1 MESVKHQIEYKRL
14 DEIRPYDNNP
24 RRNDEAA
31 KAVAN
36 SIKEFGFQSPIIVDR
51 DGVIIAGHTRYK
63 AARRLKLQEVPVIVA
78 AELDP
83 EKVKALRIADNSTGE
98 VAEWDLQLLVQE
110 LTGIEYDMTDF
121 GLNLQIKIDEE
132 VKEDDFTAEPP
143 EQPIT
148 QRGDIWLL
156 GDHRVMCGDSTSPQD
171 VERLMDGQ
179 LADLLLTDPPYNVNY
194 QGSNGKKI
202 ENDNMA
208 ESQFRQFLL
217 QAYSRAF
224 DACRTGASAY
234 IFHADTEGEAFRAM
248 FREAGWGLH
257 GCLVWVKNS
266 LVLGHSDYQW
276 QHEPCLYGWKPGAN
290 HYFVNDRSQTTVIDD
305 AKPADLRHMKKD
317 QLLDWA
323 IKAQALL
330 TQKPSSVIRCDKP
343 PRNAEHPTMKPVV
356 LCGRLIKNSS
366 LPGQTV
372 LDLFREAG
380 WGLHG
385 CLVWVKNS
393 LVLGH
398 SDYQWQ
404 HEPCLYGWKPG
415 ANHYFVNDRSQT
427 TVIDDAKP
435 ADLRH
440 MKKDQLLDW
449 AIKAQALLTQKPSS
463 VIRCDKPPRNAEH
476 PTMKPVVL
484 CGRLIKNSSLPGQTV
499 LDLFGGSGS
508 TLIACE
514 QLSRK
519 CYTME
524 YDPRYVDVIV
534 QRWED
539 FTGEKA
545 VRLK

>member
-1 MESVKHQIEYKRL
+1 MIS
-14 DEIRPYDNNP
+14 
-24 RRNDEAA
+24 
-31 KAVAN
+31 
-36 SIKEFGFQSPIIVDR
+36 
-51 DGVIIAGHTRYK
+51 AGHTRYK

-110 LTGIEYDMTDF
+110 LTGIDYDMTDF

-132 VKEDDFTAEPP
+132 VKEDDFSAEPP
-143 EQPIT
+143 EQPVT

-156 GDHRVMCGDSTSPQD
+156 GEHRVMCGDSTSPQD
-171 VERLMDGQ
+171 VEQLMDGQ

-224 DACRTGASAY
+224 EACRTGASAY

-305 AKPADLRHMKKD
+305 AKPDDLRHMKKD
-317 QLLDWA
+317 QLLEWA
-323 IKAQALL
+323 IKAQ
-330 TQKPSSVIRCDKP
+330 
-343 PRNAEHPTMKPVV
+343 E
-356 LCGRLIKNSS
+356 
-366 LPGQTV
+366 
-372 LDLFREAG
+372 
-380 WGLHG
+380 
-385 CLVWVKNS
+385 
-393 LVLGH
+393 
-398 SDYQWQ
+398 
-404 HEPCLYGWKPG
+404 
-415 ANHYFVNDRSQT
+415 
-427 TVIDDAKP
+427 
-435 ADLRH
+435 
-440 MKKDQLLDW
+440 
-449 AIKAQALLTQKPSS
+449 LLTQKPSS

>member
-14 DEIRPYDNNP
+14 DEITPYDNNP

-31 KAVAN
+31 KAVAK
-36 SIKEFGFQSPIIVDR
+36 SIQEFGFQSPIIVDR

-98 VAEWDLQLLVQE
+98 IAEWDLQLLLQE
-110 LTGIEYDMTDF
+110 LIGLDYDMGEF

-132 VKEDDFTAEPP
+132 VKEDDFKVDPP
-143 EQPIT
+143 EKPIT

-156 GDHRVMCGDSTSPQD
+156 GEHRVMCGDSTSAQD
-171 VERLMDGQ
+171 VETLMAGQ
-179 LADLLLTDPPYNVNY
+179 QADLLLTDPPYNVNY
-194 QGSNGKKI
+194 QSSKGTTI

-208 ESQFRQFLL
+208 ESQFQQFLL

-224 DACRTGASAY
+224 DACRTGAAAY

-248 FREAGWGLH
+248 FREAGWALH
-257 GCLVWVKNS
+257 GCLIWVKNS

-276 QHEPCLYGWKPGAN
+276 QHEPCLYGWKPGAG
-290 HYFVNDRSQTTVIDD
+290 HYFINDRSLTTVIDD
-305 AKPADLRHMKKD
+305 AKPEDLRKLKKD
-317 QLLDWA
+317 QLLEWA
-323 IKAQALL
+323 IKAQEKL
-330 TQKPSSVIRCDKP
+330 TQVPSSVIRCDKP

-366 LPGQTV
+366 LSGQ
-372 LDLFREAG
+372 
-380 WGLHG
+380 
-385 CLVWVKNS
+385 
-393 LVLGH
+393 
-398 SDYQWQ
+398 
-404 HEPCLYGWKPG
+404 
-415 ANHYFVNDRSQT
+415 
-427 TVIDDAKP
+427 I
-435 ADLRH
+435 
-440 MKKDQLLDW
+440 
-449 AIKAQALLTQKPSS
+449 
-463 VIRCDKPPRNAEH
+463 
-476 PTMKPVVL
+476 
-484 CGRLIKNSSLPGQTV
+484 V

-524 YDPRYVDVIV
+524 YDPKYVDVIV
-534 QRWED
+534 KRWED

-545 VRLK
+545 VRAE

>member
-110 LTGIEYDMTDF
+110 LTGIDYDMADF

-143 EQPIT
+143 EQPVT

-171 VERLMDGQ
+171 VEQLMDGQ

-194 QGSNGKKI
+194 EGANGKKI

-224 DACRTGASAY
+224 EACTGVWSGSRTASFSAT
-234 IFHADTEGEAFRAM
+234 A
-248 FREAGWGLH
+248 
-257 GCLVWVKNS
+257 
-266 LVLGHSDYQW
+266 
-276 QHEPCLYGWKPGAN
+276 
-290 HYFVNDRSQTTVIDD
+290 TT
-305 AKPADLRHMKKD
+305 
-317 QLLDWA
+317 
-323 IKAQALL
+323 
-330 TQKPSSVIRCDKP
+330 
-343 PRNAEHPTMKPVV
+343 
-356 LCGRLIKNSS
+356 
-366 LPGQTV
+366 
-372 LDLFREAG
+372 
-380 WGLHG
+380 
-385 CLVWVKNS
+385 
-393 LVLGH
+393 
-398 SDYQWQ
+398 
-404 HEPCLYGWKPG
+404 
-415 ANHYFVNDRSQT
+415 
-427 TVIDDAKP
+427 
-435 ADLRH
+435 
-440 MKKDQLLDW
+440 
-449 AIKAQALLTQKPSS
+449 
-463 VIRCDKPPRNAEH
+463 
-476 PTMKPVVL
+476 
-484 CGRLIKNSSLPGQTV
+484 
-499 LDLFGGSGS
+499 SGS
-508 TLIACE
+508 TNPACMAGSPA
-514 QLSRK
+514 QTTTLSTTAARPLSSTTQSRTT
-519 CYTME
+519 CGT
-524 YDPRYVDVIV
+524 
-534 QRWED
+534 
-539 FTGEKA
+539 
-545 VRLK
+545 

>member
-257 GCLVWVKNS
+257 GCLVWGQEQSCSRPQRLPV
-266 LVLGHSDYQW
+266 
-276 QHEPCLYGWKPGAN
+276 AA
-290 HYFVNDRSQTTVIDD
+290 R
-305 AKPADLRHMKKD
+305 
-317 QLLDWA
+317 
-323 IKAQALL
+323 AL
-330 TQKPSSVIRCDKP
+330 P
-343 PRNAEHPTMKPVV
+343 
-356 LCGRLIKNSS
+356 
-366 LPGQTV
+366 
-372 LDLFREAG
+372 
-380 WGLHG
+380 
-385 CLVWVKNS
+385 
-393 LVLGH
+393 
-398 SDYQWQ
+398 
-404 HEPCLYGWKPG
+404 
-415 ANHYFVNDRSQT
+415 
-427 TVIDDAKP
+427 
-435 ADLRH
+435 
-440 MKKDQLLDW
+440 
-449 AIKAQALLTQKPSS
+449 
-463 VIRCDKPPRNAEH
+463 
-476 PTMKPVVL
+476 
-484 CGRLIKNSSLPGQTV
+484 
-499 LDLFGGSGS
+499 
-508 TLIACE
+508 
-514 QLSRK
+514 
-519 CYTME
+519 
-524 YDPRYVDVIV
+524 
-534 QRWED
+534 
-539 FTGEKA
+539 
-545 VRLK
+545 VRLEARREPLLHQRPQPDHRH

>member
-276 QHEPCLYGWKPGAN
+276 QHEPLPVRLEARREPLLCQRPQPDHRHRRCKAGRSAAHEEGSAAGLGHQGAG
-290 HYFVNDRSQTTVIDD
+290 
-305 AKPADLRHMKKD
+305 AADGEAQQRDPLR
-317 QLLDWA
+317 
-323 IKAQALL
+323 QAAP
-330 TQKPSSVIRCDKP
+330 QRGAP
-343 PRNAEHPTMKPVV
+343 HH
-356 LCGRLIKNSS
+356 
-366 LPGQTV
+366 
-372 LDLFREAG
+372 EAG
-380 WGLHG
+380 G
-385 CLVWVKNS
+385 
-393 LVLGH
+393 
-398 SDYQWQ
+398 
-404 HEPCLYGWKPG
+404 
-415 ANHYFVNDRSQT
+415 
-427 TVIDDAKP
+427 TVRQ
-435 ADLRH
+435 AD
-440 MKKDQLLDW
+440 Q
-449 AIKAQALLTQKPSS
+449 
-463 VIRCDKPPRNAEH
+463 
-476 PTMKPVVL
+476 
-484 CGRLIKNSSLPGQTV
+484 
-499 LDLFGGSGS
+499 
-508 TLIACE
+508 E
-514 QLSRK
+514 QLPARP
-519 CYTME
+519 
-524 YDPRYVDVIV
+524 DRAGPVRR
-534 QRWED
+534 QRLYAD
-539 FTGEKA
+539 RPA
-545 VRLK
+545 SS

>member
-1 MESVKHQIEYKRL
+1 
-14 DEIRPYDNNP
+14 
-24 RRNDEAA
+24 
-31 KAVAN
+31 
-36 SIKEFGFQSPIIVDR
+36 
-51 DGVIIAGHTRYK
+51 
-63 AARRLKLQEVPVIVA
+63 
-78 AELDP
+78 
-83 EKVKALRIADNSTGE
+83 
-98 VAEWDLQLLVQE
+98 
-110 LTGIEYDMTDF
+110 
-121 GLNLQIKIDEE
+121 
-132 VKEDDFTAEPP
+132 
-143 EQPIT
+143 
-148 QRGDIWLL
+148 
-156 GDHRVMCGDSTSPQD
+156 
-171 VERLMDGQ
+171 MDGQ

-290 HYFVNDRSQTTVIDD
+290 HYFINDRSQTTVIDD
-305 AKPADLRHMKKD
+305 AKPD
-317 QLLDWA
+317 
-323 IKAQALL
+323 
-330 TQKPSSVIRCDKP
+330 
-343 PRNAEHPTMKPVV
+343 
-356 LCGRLIKNSS
+356 
-366 LPGQTV
+366 
-372 LDLFREAG
+372 
-380 WGLHG
+380 
-385 CLVWVKNS
+385 
-393 LVLGH
+393 
-398 SDYQWQ
+398 
-404 HEPCLYGWKPG
+404 
-415 ANHYFVNDRSQT
+415 
-427 TVIDDAKP
+427 
-435 ADLRH
+435 DLRH

>member
-248 FREAGWGLH
+248 FREIQESFHQL
-257 GCLVWVKNS
+257 
-266 LVLGHSDYQW
+266 
-276 QHEPCLYGWKPGAN
+276 
-290 HYFVNDRSQTTVIDD
+290 DD
-305 AKPADLRHMKKD
+305 ETQQAEMGRYTARHQMD
-317 QLLDWA
+317 LLDY
-323 IKAQALL
+323 IYDHFD
-330 TQKPSSVIRCDKP
+330 VF
-343 PRNAEHPTMKPVV
+343 
-356 LCGRLIKNSS
+356 RL
-366 LPGQTV
+366 
-372 LDLFREAG
+372 
-380 WGLHG
+380 
-385 CLVWVKNS
+385 
-393 LVLGH
+393 
-398 SDYQWQ
+398 
-404 HEPCLYGWKPG
+404 
-415 ANHYFVNDRSQT
+415 
-427 TVIDDAKP
+427 
-435 ADLRH
+435 
-440 MKKDQLLDW
+440 LLDG
-449 AIKAQALLTQKPSS
+449 AHGTRFACFLDELVDIEVEYTYQYMEVIGCES
-463 VIRCDKPPRNAEH
+463 VKSGQVTEEFIHIIVTAYFNGMFE
-476 PTMKPVVL
+476 VV
-484 CGRLIKNSSLPGQTV
+484 RHNM
-499 LDLFGGSGS
+499 DR
-508 TLIACE
+508 AAAH
-514 QLSRK
+514 
-519 CYTME
+519 
-524 YDPRYVDVIV
+524 RYVKMLNDYHMAGFSTVFDP
-534 QRWED
+534 QP
-539 FTGEKA
+539 
-545 VRLK
+545 